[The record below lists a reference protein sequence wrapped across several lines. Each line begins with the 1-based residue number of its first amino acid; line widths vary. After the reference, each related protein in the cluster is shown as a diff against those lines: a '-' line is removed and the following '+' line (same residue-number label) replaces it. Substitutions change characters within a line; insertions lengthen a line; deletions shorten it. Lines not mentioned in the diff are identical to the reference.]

1 MMPNR
6 STETGKASD
15 ALRVMELSTAI
26 TRLSTARNQVLNR
39 VAAPFG
45 LTAVQV
51 MALHHVSAT
60 PASTPSTLA
69 RSLEVDSASV
79 TRLLDRLEK
88 KGMIQRAAQERV
100 DRTHDRRVIE
110 IVLTERGNN
119 AIRELESHWHS
130 ALSQLMEAFKQSE
143 IHGLLR
149 LPELCNQDAL
159 HLALDCNPLS
169 VTEPRP

>member
-1 MMPNR
+1 MPNG
-6 STETGKASD
+6 STETGKTSD

-39 VAAPFG
+39 MAAPFG
-45 LTAVQV
+45 LTAVQM
-51 MALHHVSAT
+51 MALHHMSVT

-79 TRLLDRLEK
+79 TRLLDRLEN
-88 KGMIQRAAQERV
+88 KGMIQRTAQERL

-119 AIRELESHWHS
+119 AIRELKSHWHC
-130 ALSQLMEAFKQSE
+130 ALSELTEVCKQSE
-143 IHGLLR
+143 IH
-149 LPELCNQDAL
+149 E
-159 HLALDCNPLS
+159 LALAD
-169 VTEPRP
+169 